1 MSERRVAWADRNEPE
16 FVDVPY
22 WRVAGSYATFGLVV
36 GFLSCLMLLTCD
48 ADAGGPSEPE
58 IPNCDA
64 IQDNAE
70 YEACV
75 AYVAELLMQQQEQ
88 MQEQMPEQLAYPN
101 QPTTIVLEDGSSV
114 GEWAALIA
122 GVASLIAALGGLEYR
137 RRHRRGVP

>member
-1 MSERRVAWADRNEPE
+1 MSERRVAWADRDEPK

-22 WRVAGSYATFGLVV
+22 WRVAGSWGTFGLVV

-48 ADAGGPSEPE
+48 ARAGGPSEPE

-64 IQDNAE
+64 FKDDAE
-70 YEACV
+70 YEACRV
-75 AYVAELLMQQQEQ
+75 YVDELLMQQQKQ
-88 MQEQMPEQLAYPN
+88 TALGPEQLAYPN
-101 QPTTIVLEDGSSV
+101 QPTTIVLDDGSSI

-137 RRHRRGVP
+137 RRHRQGVP